1 MRALG
6 SGPEFRLCL
15 VLGPDPESRWYD
27 FFIPPAGRRHGGR
40 RQENHFAARR
50 AGARSRSARQG
61 RGQDPERGG
70 PGRVAP
76 CAHRPAPAG
85 AARHA
90 GILEPQGARSR
101 HPQRAGPRALPAL
114 LRVVFDTNVLVTALV
129 FPGGHGEAAL
139 RRIIE
144 ERDELVLSKSILDEL
159 LGVLARKFSRD
170 AEELAHVAVFLGELA
185 TVVRPARRLKV
196 LKDDPDNRVLECA
209 VAGRANV
216 IVTGD
221 RALLTLGEYR
231 GVRVVSLRDYLGL

>member
-1 MRALG
+1 MI
-6 SGPEFRLCL
+6 SSYHPQE
-15 VLGPDPESRWYD
+15 
-27 FFIPPAGRRHGGR
+27 RRRGCR

-61 RGQDPERGG
+61 RGQDPERGR
-70 PGRVAP
+70 PGRA
-76 CAHRPAPAG
+76 AARARRPTPAG

-101 HPQRAGPRALPAL
+101 HPQRAGPRALLAL
-114 LRVVFDTNVLVTALV
+114 LRVVFDTNVLVAALA
-129 FPGGHGEAAL
+129 FPGGPGEAAL

-144 ERDELVLSKSILDEL
+144 ERDALVLSKPILDEL

-185 TVVRPARRLKV
+185 AVVKPARRLKV

-209 VAGRANV
+209 LAGRAEA

-221 RALLTLGEYR
+221 RALLTLGEFR
-231 GVRVVSLRDYLGL
+231 GVRIVILRDYLGR